1 MQRAYLFM
9 LGITIP
15 KEYPDDANSD
25 DILAELN
32 KLVLVRLGYAT
43 GFIFSPKKEVKESG

>member
-9 LGITIP
+9 LGITIL
-15 KEYPDDANSD
+15 KEYPDDANPD

-32 KLVLVRLGYAT
+32 KLVRLGYAT